1 MEDDVIKL
9 EEEPETEPEQEGEE
23 KAPKI
28 LDLNVEVEPEFSYI
42 DFHAD
47 GLWRAGKDVGI
58 TPFSFLKSIE
68 IINTTGE
75 TIPGLAITF
84 SFDNEA
90 FSIDDVV
97 LPPCPSPAGYI
108 RLPWLKVKKPLIDS
122 LIEKIPCELSVN
134 LISTDDERIIAS
146 SKHVFRVL
154 PISQPT
160 ANIYKDRRLLA
171 KYVTP
176 LAPSVKQIANKVVL
190 RNDGNPIV
198 AYQNHDANK
207 MLNELRA
214 IYTTLHDE
222 NILYQNPPAGDS
234 LVQRVRMP
242 EESTRDKKATCLDSS
257 ILFCS
262 VLEEVGYHSVL
273 IIIDGH
279 AFCGVFLNERD
290 SFDNGITDNLS
301 NVLNR
306 ISKGSQTMVLIET
319 TMITSGHSESF
330 QDARTAG
337 RESLTMYEG
346 TIFSAIDINSC
357 HTKMIFSA
365 IPTEGNDY
373 DLENYIKQKEIEDKD
388 LNPIINDKRV
398 YENVESKFEMDRF
411 KAWERKLLDLAEKNR
426 LVSFFKKSHNANV
439 NNCIR
444 LLAKDDLTKVLLSND
459 EVDLALMSPTQ
470 AEVASAYLKVDDALF
485 EEAIADLPDNTL
497 VAFGLEKTLKNIIS
511 KAKSALEETGASP
524 LYLSFGMI
532 DYLNPKTRNRIKAPF
547 FLLPISIKRASGGKR
562 YLMSY
567 DVGDLRINETFFEFY
582 KIFNPD
588 VNFNSILDFDDLSK
602 YADVVHTFK
611 TICGEDL
618 ALEENFFFISNL
630 SFAHQVMWLDMI
642 KRKEE
647 LKKNIIIKSIV
658 DNQSYLTDKVISD
671 SEPVEELEKYEDFA
685 APLYYDSSQLKAIL
699 DCGAGKSFI
708 LDGPPGS
715 GKSQTIV
722 NMIANAF
729 YNGKKILFVAE
740 KKAALD
746 VVADRLEKLG
756 LGNYCL
762 ELHSNKATKAD
773 FFSKLGVVME
783 FGPTKSPE
791 EYQQKC
797 AELTIK
803 KNKLRS
809 KINKMHD
816 KSKYFMSL
824 YDCIV
829 GVKQFAYLEKYK
841 IKFEQDFILNFTK
854 EKYDVATKLIDTYI
868 SFSKGVH
875 NFNSN
880 ILKAIGIQKINFIND
895 RKLIEEE
902 LVYSIKNIEEYLATA
917 KTFLATLPFKVELTD
932 ENLLTIFKLYDFAY
946 NHELLLKSF
955 NDFLND
961 TKGIENTFLLMHEMI
976 VLRDKFNEQYDID
989 RLINNVDINNVAE
1002 VLRSGTGLFK
1012 KIKAQKSAKAML
1024 QPYTKH
1030 QINNNSLGFIIVEI
1044 CEYVNKK
1051 KQLLEQSEQF
1061 ERITGLNAYESL
1073 AKLDEIVQKYNNT
1086 KEFLKLVVNH
1096 ATAVGSQSI
1105 VSYFIELATTK
1116 NGISKFNYD
1125 LVHNAYLKYQQIDN
1139 LLTEKYIIN
1148 KEVLNAKGDYFEELL
1163 KVLKYAS
1170 HPEAF
1175 NDLVDLTN
1183 VNQLNNG
1190 FKQEGLYPLI
1200 YQVLIGNCRVEEL
1213 HDLLKVSLA
1222 YGFLSLYF
1230 EDDDINSFSPAYIAD
1245 QIKAYKDAIKEYSET
1260 TIQCISAHISEE
1272 FARSDI
1278 KYSAS
1283 GAIGR
1288 LKKSIANNGRGV
1300 SIRGTLSEFSDVILK
1315 YFPCFLMSP
1324 LSAAQYLSV
1333 DSNRGKAFSKFDI
1346 VIFDEASQIPTHEA
1360 IGPIARGNSLIIA
1373 GDPKQMP
1380 PSPYFS
1386 AGLQIADDDD
1396 DENDATKFADS
1407 PSLLDECISIEMPR
1421 HRLSYHYRSKHESL
1435 IQFSNDNFYNSG
1447 LYTFPSSST
1456 TTSCVEFKYIK
1467 TKEPKKDSS
1476 LSNEELKA
1484 ILDLFKKIYSDPATS
1499 SKSLGIIS
1507 FNIKQADKIID
1518 SINEM
1523 LRNNKNLATTVE
1535 AAIEKNKEPW
1545 FVKSIENVQG
1555 DERDIIIISVGFAL
1569 TKAGYPNVRGPL
1581 VAGDNNGERRLN
1593 VAASRSKEKMIVVS
1607 TIRADQFQDDSLIK
1621 NPGAKCLKHFLKYA
1635 EDSSYCATNEH
1646 IVDESSILFYI
1657 KSDLEA
1663 KGFKVDVNVGNSE
1676 FRVDLALR
1684 GENSDHYELGIL
1696 IDTRAINNDISCRD
1710 RFYVQESVLNAMKWK
1725 IINIYSLEYF
1735 KYPKDT
1741 INKIIEAYNSDYVK
1755 QTNNLNIIIEKVGVK
1770 EMGEAYDVEDYPEF
1784 ELPSLSYSNDNGYNE
1799 NDLHNLVQL
1808 IINRLSP
1815 VSFMTIKSY
1824 VAKAYNFKAFNDI
1837 RETRLEKVLDSS
1849 FANQRAYDQTQYF
1862 YWKSANHTVEKFRRS
1877 NGRGV
1882 YDIAKEE
1889 IACAMKQIYQMQGG
1903 ISPED
1908 LYKQLMEVLA
1918 FGTKA
1923 VTKPYKE
1930 RFDVAYQYAKENNL
1944 F

>member
-1 MEDDVIKL
+1 MEENVIKI
-9 EEEPETEPEQEGEE
+9 EEEPEVEPAKEGEE
-23 KAPKI
+23 PKI
-28 LDLNVEVEPEFSYI
+28 LDLKVEVEAEFSYI

-47 GLWRAGKDVGI
+47 GLWRAGKDSGI

-97 LPPCPSPAGYI
+97 LPPCPSPAGFI

-122 LIEKIPCELSVN
+122 LVERIPCELSVN
-134 LISTDDERIIAS
+134 LISTDDERVISS
-146 SKHVFRVL
+146 SKHVFHIL

-176 LAPSVKQIANKVVL
+176 LAPSVKQIANKAVL
-190 RNDGNPIV
+190 YNDGNPIV
-198 AYQNHDANK
+198 AYQNHSADQ
-207 MLNELRA
+207 MLAEMKA
-214 IYTTLHDE
+214 IYNALHDE
-222 NILYQNPPAGDS
+222 NILYQNPPANDS
-234 LVQRVRMP
+234 LAQRVRMP

-262 VLEEVGYHSVL
+262 VFEEVGYHPVL
-273 IIIDGH
+273 VLIDGH
-279 AFCGVFLNERD
+279 AFCGVFLNEKD
-290 SFDNGITDNLS
+290 SFDGGATDKLS
-301 NVLNR
+301 DVLNR
-306 ISKGSQTMVLIET
+306 TAKGSQTMVLIET

-330 QDARTAG
+330 QDAINAG
-337 RESLTMYEG
+337 RSHLTMYEG
-346 TIFSAIDINSC
+346 TSFNAIDVDTC
-357 HTKMIFSA
+357 HTRMIFSA

-373 DLENYIKQKEIEDKD
+373 DLENYIKQKEIEEKD
-388 LNPIINDKRV
+388 LNPIINDNRE

-411 KAWERKLLDLAEKNR
+411 KTWERKLLDLAEKNR

-444 LLAKDDLTKVLLSND
+444 LLGNGDLTQSLLAGD
-459 EVDLALMSPTQ
+459 EIDLAIMSPTQ
-470 AEVASAYLKVDDALF
+470 AEVAATYMKADDELFQEAL
-485 EEAIADLPDNTL
+485 ADLPEGVL
-497 VAFGLEKTLKNIIS
+497 VAFGLEKTLKNIIR

-524 LYLSFGMI
+524 LYLSLGMI

-562 YLMSY
+562 YVMTY
-567 DVGDLRINETFFEFY
+567 DAGDLRINETFFEFY
-582 KIFNPD
+582 KLFNPD
-588 VNFNSILDFDDLSK
+588 VSFNSILDFDDLSK

-630 SFAHQVMWLDMI
+630 SFAHQVMWLDMV
-642 KRKEE
+642 KRKDE

-708 LDGPPGS
+708 LDGPPGT

-791 EYQQKC
+791 EYHQKC
-797 AELTIK
+797 IELTAK
-803 KNKLRS
+803 KNELRG

-816 KSKYFMSL
+816 EGKYFMSL

-829 GVKQFAYLEKYK
+829 AIKQFAYLEKYK
-841 IKFEQDFILNFTK
+841 VQFDQNFILKFTK
-854 EKYDVATKLIDTYI
+854 EKYDIVTKLIDTYI

-875 NFNSN
+875 NFDSN

-895 RKLIEEE
+895 RTLVEEE
-902 LVYSIKNIEEYLATA
+902 LKSSIKSIEDYLNAI
-917 KTFLATLPFKVELTD
+917 KTFAATLPFKVEITND
-932 ENLLTIFKLYDFAY
+932 NLEAIFKLYDFAF

-955 NDFLND
+955 NDLLND
-961 TKGIENTFLLMHEMI
+961 TKEIENTFFMMQEMAT
-976 VLRDKFNEQYDID
+976 LREKYNKQYDVD
-989 RLINNVDINNVAE
+989 KLIANVDIDNVAAI
-1002 VLRSGTGLFK
+1002 LRAGTGFFK
-1012 KIKAQKSAKAML
+1012 KIKAQKTAKAML
-1024 QPYTKH
+1024 QPYCKT
-1030 QINNNSLGFIIVEI
+1030 QISNSSLGFIIVEI
-1044 CEYVNKK
+1044 NEYISKK
-1051 KQLLEQSEQF
+1051 KQLISQSGQF
-1061 ERITGLNAYESL
+1061 ERMTGLNPYDSL
-1073 AKLDEIVQKYNNT
+1073 DSLDSIRQKYNDT
-1086 KEFLKLVVNH
+1086 KEFLKLVVEY
-1096 ATAVGSQSI
+1096 ATKLGSQSI
-1105 VSYFIELATTK
+1105 VSYFVELANSK
-1116 NGISKFNYD
+1116 NGLSKFNYD
-1125 LVHNAYLKYQQIDN
+1125 LALNAYTKYQDTDK
-1139 LLTEKYIIN
+1139 LLTEKYMIN
-1148 KEVLNAKGDYFEELL
+1148 KDVLNAKGEYFEQLL

-1170 HPEAF
+1170 NPEVF

-1200 YQVLIGNCRVEEL
+1200 HQVLVGNCRASEL
-1213 HDLLKVSLA
+1213 HELLKVSLA

-1230 EDDDINSFSPAYIAD
+1230 EDEDINSFSPAYIGD
-1245 QIKAYKDAIKEYSET
+1245 QIKSYKEAIKEYSET
-1260 TIQCISAHISEE
+1260 TVQCISAKISEE

-1300 SIRGTLSEFSDVILK
+1300 SIRGTLSEFGDVILK

-1333 DSNRGKAFSKFDI
+1333 DSDRGKAFSKFDI

-1386 AGLQIADDDD
+1386 AGLQISDDDD
-1396 DENDATKFADS
+1396 EENDATKFTDS

-1456 TTSCVEFKYIK
+1456 ATSCVEFKYIK
-1467 TKEPKKDSS
+1467 TKVPKKDSS
-1476 LSNEELKA
+1476 LSDEELKA
-1484 ILDLFKKIYSDPATS
+1484 ILDLFKKIYTDPLTCN
-1499 SKSLGIIS
+1499 KSVGIIS

-1523 LRNNKNLATTVE
+1523 LGNNKKLAATVE
-1535 AAIEKNKEPW
+1535 AAIEKTKEPW

-1555 DERDIIIISVGFAL
+1555 DERDIIILSVGFAL

-1607 TIRADQFQDDSLIK
+1607 TIKASQFQDDSQIK
-1621 NPGAKCLKHFLKYA
+1621 NPGSKCLKHFLKYA
-1635 EDSSYCATNEH
+1635 EDCSFKTSNEH
-1646 IVDESSILFYI
+1646 VVDESSILFYI
-1657 KSDLEA
+1657 KSDLEMR
-1663 KGFKVDVNVGNSE
+1663 GFKVDVNVGNSE

-1684 GENSDHYELGIL
+1684 GDKTDHYELGIL

-1710 RFYVQESVLNAMKWK
+1710 KFYVQESVLNAMKWK

-1735 KYPKDT
+1735 KYPEDT
-1741 INKIIEAYNSDYVK
+1741 INKIIEAYNSEYVR
-1755 QTNNLNIIIEKVGVK
+1755 QTNELNIRIEKADVS

-1784 ELPSLSYSNDNGYNE
+1784 TPDYLFYSSDSGFDRNGLTSLISQ
-1799 NDLHNLVQL
+1799 V
-1808 IINRLSP
+1808 INIFSP
-1815 VSFMTIKSY
+1815 VSQNIIKSY
-1824 VAKAYNFKAFNDI
+1824 VALACGVKYFKDKADKNIDKILNIYFPG
-1837 RETRLEKVLDSS
+1837 
-1849 FANQRAYDQTQYF
+1849 QRAFDQTQYF
-1862 YWKSANHTVEKFRRS
+1862 YWKSNDHTVEKFRRS
-1877 NGRGV
+1877 NGRSV

-1889 IACAMKQIYQMQGG
+1889 IACAMKQIHQMQGG
-1903 ISPED
+1903 ISQED
-1908 LYKQLMEVLA
+1908 LYKQLMDVFA
-1918 FGTKA
+1918 FDTKA
-1923 VTKPYKE
+1923 VTRPYKE
-1930 RFDVAYQYAKENNL
+1930 RFDEAYQYAKDNNL